1 MLLPD
6 EKELLKRISTDPQAF
21 SIVYDQHY
29 NSIFAYVFRR
39 IGHYETA
46 RDIAAETF
54 LKAFQHIG
62 SFQWKSVPLSA
73 WLFRIASNEIN
84 GYLRKRKYKPTYL
97 EDSSMR
103 FYLSYE
109 EGIETEKASLE
120 KAFRENEEFV
130 TVQQQLLKLDI
141 KYQEV
146 IALRFFENKPTKEIA
161 AILGKNEGT
170 VKSLLS
176 RGLDK
181 LRQAVEKK
189 LNHD

>member
-1 MLLPD
+1 MHSPD
-6 EKELLKRISTDPQAF
+6 EKELLKRIRTDPQAF
-21 SIVYDQHY
+21 SMVYDQHY
-29 NSIFAYVFRR
+29 NAIFAYAFRR
-39 IGHYETA
+39 LGNYETA

-62 SFQWKSVPLSA
+62 RFQWRSIPLSA

-84 GYLRKRKYKPTYL
+84 NYLRKAKYKPTYL
-97 EDSSMR
+97 EEAAIR

-120 KAFRENEEFV
+120 KAFHENEEFV
-130 TVQQQLLKLDI
+130 TVQQQLLQLDI

-146 IALRFFENKPTKEIA
+146 IALRFFEDKSIKETA
-161 AILGKNEGT
+161 TILGKNEGT

-181 LRQAVEKK
+181 LKHAVEKK
-189 LNHD
+189 LNQG

>member
-1 MLLPD
+1 MHLPD
-6 EKELLKRISTDPQAF
+6 EKELLKRIRTDPQAF
-21 SIVYDQHY
+21 SILYDHHY
-29 NSIFAYVFRR
+29 NSIFAYIFRR
-39 IGHYETA
+39 LGHYETA

-62 SFQWKSVPLSA
+62 RFQWKSIPLSS

-84 GYLRKRKYKPTYL
+84 AYLRKSKYKPTCL
-97 EDSSMR
+97 EDMALR

-130 TVQQQLLKLDI
+130 TVQQQLLQLDL

-146 IALRFFENKPTKEIA
+146 IALRFFENKSIKEIA

-181 LRQAVEKK
+181 LRNAVEKK